1 MIFDIF
7 MIIGFYYLNIDI
19 TNKLHPMINLENRC
33 LKTFLLLIFI
43 FLTPLLAENPINIPS
58 DNFPLSNSVNP
69 SIFDL
74 SSYSYKPKFTLP
86 SKAIPFDLN
95 FSSINL
101 NATTTKTPLCFIIKN
116 IQFIP
121 LGIKDNDTQKLLKK
135 FSFSYKI
142 AKPYLN
148 TCMGTKQINTFL
160 NQLNIK
166 AIKKGYI
173 TTKFGLLPQ
182 DLNSH
187 TLKIGIEV
195 GFVGDIE
202 YTNEGQ
208 MFFFG
213 KDFGMKKGDV
223 LDMQVIE
230 LGITNLKRLHYL
242 SSTSKI
248 IPMGKNSQSKVF
260 ITTNVKSLPVFIEAS
275 FDNGGSVKEGYEAT
289 FLLGIENPLHLADSL
304 QVYLLGSLP
313 ISKTDHSYYASL
325 SYSIPIRRFLF
336 QLDSSYAHNANQLIF
351 YGISPV
357 YSGNSINTDLK
368 TTYLLYVDAK
378 NQLSFGLGASLRFS
392 DNYLENIKLDVQT
405 KKLSEIS
412 TFLSYKRYLNNSQF
426 NLILSLIQGLPIFKS
441 NQSYDNKSSYSYT
454 IPSVNL
460 YIYHPFNLWKNL
472 FVYSS
477 TIKTQISR
485 DQLYASEK
493 MTIGG
498 RYSVRGFN
506 HFSLSGQMGVL
517 YRNDLMMYLPSF
529 WRMTLVPSIG
539 VDMGY
544 VRDIVGN
551 NKENGFLSG
560 GGVGIKLIC
569 KYFNT
574 QVWGYMPFYNPYK
587 APTQNLY
594 FSIGVS
600 W

>member
-1 MIFDIF
+1 MIFNIF
-7 MIIGFYYLNIDI
+7 MIRGFYYLNIDI
-19 TNKLHPMINLENRC
+19 ENNLQPIINFENRYFS
-33 LKTFLLLIFI
+33 KFVLLISI
-43 FLTPLLAENPINIPS
+43 LLTSLFAKDSIYMPS
-58 DNFPLSNSVNP
+58 ENFPLSKSPAPSV
-69 SIFDL
+69 FDL
-74 SSYSYKPKFTLP
+74 KSYPYKPKFILP
-86 SKAIPFDLN
+86 SKAIPFDLD
-95 FSSINL
+95 FSSIDL
-101 NATTTKTPLCFIIKN
+101 SPATTKKPLCFVIKD

-121 LGIKDNDTQKLLKK
+121 LGIKDNDPQKLLKK
-135 FSFSYKI
+135 FSFIYEI

-202 YTNEGQ
+202 YANEGQ

-213 KDFGMKKGDV
+213 KDFGVKKGDV
-223 LDMQVIE
+223 LNMQVIE
-230 LGITNLKRLHYL
+230 LGITNLKRLRYL

-248 IPMGKNSQSKVF
+248 IPMNKNSQSKVF
-260 ITTNVKSLPVFIEAS
+260 IATNVKSLPIFIEAS
-275 FDNGGSVKEGYEAT
+275 FDNGGSVKEGYETT

-304 QVYLLGSLP
+304 QIYLLGSLP

-336 QLDSSYAHNANQLIF
+336 QIDSSYAHNANQLIF

-357 YSGNSINTDLK
+357 YSGNSVNADLK
-368 TTYLLYVDAK
+368 ATYLSYVDAK
-378 NQLSFGLGASLRFS
+378 NQLSFGIGGSLRFS

-412 TFLSYKRYLNNSQF
+412 AFLSYKRYINNSQF
-426 NLILSLIQGLPIFKS
+426 NLILSLIQGVPFFRS
-441 NQSYDNKSSYSYT
+441 NQSYDNKSFYSYT

-529 WRMTLVPSIG
+529 WGITLAPSIG

-544 VRDIVGN
+544 VRDIVGD

-560 GGVGIKLIC
+560 GGVGIELLS

-574 QVWGYMPFYNPYK
+574 QVWGYIPFYNPYK

-594 FSIGVS
+594 FSVGVK

>member
-1 MIFDIF
+1 MHLKRFVLTIFV
-7 MIIGFYYLNIDI
+7 
-19 TNKLHPMINLENRC
+19 
-33 LKTFLLLIFI
+33 LLSTLF
-43 FLTPLLAENPINIPS
+43 TPLFGQNTTPILSENVLLPY
-58 DNFPLSNSVNP
+58 PLPWV
-69 SIFDL
+69 FDL
-74 SSYSYKPKFTLP
+74 SSYRYKPKFVFP
-86 SKAIPFDLN
+86 SETIPFDLD
-95 FSSINL
+95 FLSIDL
-101 NATTTKTPLCFIIKN
+101 NTAKDPLCFFIKE
-116 IQFIP
+116 IEFVP
-121 LGIKDNDTQKLLKK
+121 LGTDEKDLKKLRRK

-142 AKPYLN
+142 AKPYIN
-148 TCMGTKQINTFL
+148 TCMGTKEINTFL
-160 NQLNIK
+160 NQLNMK
-166 AIKKGYI
+166 AIKQGYI

-182 DLNSH
+182 DLTSH

-202 YTNEGQ
+202 YANEGQ

-213 KDFGMKKGDV
+213 KDFGIKKGDV
-223 LDMQVIE
+223 LNMQVIE
-230 LGITNLKRLHYL
+230 LGITNLKRMRYL

-248 IPMGKNSQSKVF
+248 IPIGKNSQSKVF
-260 ITTNVKSLPVFIEAS
+260 ISSSIKSLPIFVQAS
-275 FDNGGSVKEGYEAT
+275 FDNGESVKEGYEAT

-304 QVYLLGSLP
+304 QLYLLGSLP

-336 QLDSSYAHNANQLIF
+336 QVDSSYAHNANQLIF

-357 YSGNSINTDLK
+357 YSGNSVNADLK
-368 TTYLLYVDAK
+368 ANYLAYVDAK
-378 NQLSFGLGASLRFS
+378 NQLSFGLGASVRFS

-412 TFLSYKRYLNNSQF
+412 TFLSYKRYVNNSQF
-426 NLILSLIQGLPIFKS
+426 NLILSLIQGMPIFAPS
-441 NQSYDNKSSYSYT
+441 NADKSSYSYT

-460 YIYHPFNLWKNL
+460 YIYHPFNIWKNL

-485 DQLYASEK
+485 DRLYASEK

-529 WRMTLVPSIG
+529 WGITLAPSVG

-544 VRDIVGN
+544 VSDITTN
-551 NKENGFLSG
+551 SNENGFLSG
-560 GGVGIKLIC
+560 GGVGIQILR

-594 FSIGVS
+594 FSAGVN